1 MNTNKMAWLVIKI
14 AFSCFLLVLLPQE
27 ASARTHPRGYCE
39 LVPNTWTPSLEQVKD
54 YLDEASKAQPEA
66 PQQALNQM
74 SQNLADISDTRL
86 FIAYIQ
92 LMQKLDIQGQ
102 AKLFE
107 EQKRWLS
114 KRADDARAGVIS
126 TGGSLAPLEYSGAFK
141 KITEVRLAELQKRLQ
156 QPRNINHSKK

>member
-1 MNTNKMAWLVIKI
+1 MNKKIFALLVFKLF
-14 AFSCFLLVLLPQE
+14 FSCFLLVLLPQE
-27 ASARTHPRGYCE
+27 ASARIHPRGYCE
-39 LVPNTWTPSLEQVKD
+39 LVPETWTPSLEQVKD
-54 YLDEASKAQPEA
+54 YLEEASKAQPEA
-66 PQQALNQM
+66 PQQVLNQM
-74 SQNLADISDTRL
+74 SQNLADVSDTRL

-107 EQKRWLS
+107 EQKRWLD
-114 KRADDARAGVIS
+114 KRAENAQAAVIS

-141 KITEVRLAELQKRLQ
+141 KITEERLAELQKRLQ

>member
-1 MNTNKMAWLVIKI
+1 MYKNRILWLVIKL
-14 AFSCFLLVLLPQE
+14 AFGCFLLVLLPQE
-27 ASARTHPRGYCE
+27 VSARTHPRGYCE
-39 LVPNTWTPSLEQVKD
+39 LVPETWTPSLEQVKD

-86 FIAYIQ
+86 FITYIQ

-107 EQKRWLS
+107 EQKRWLG
-114 KRADDARAGVIS
+114 KRAESAQAAVIS

-141 KITEVRLAELQKRLQ
+141 KITEERLAELQKRLQ